1 MSFLSSILLYFSNHD
16 FILILPFILS
26 LSCILIS
33 DKIYNYFGA
42 ICLLFYLSICFFLK
56 NELVQFPKST
66 HFISVGGWN
75 RQFGIELA
83 INFNSFLVFL
93 GCYCVVYFS
102 HILFNV
108 YSGFQS
114 TSSVKLLILVRSKM
128 RYHKIF
134 TSTLLFGVYGL
145 CMTNDLFNTY
155 VWIEVVF
162 LSLVGL
168 FFLSIRFM
176 EYGQIIIYIVCS
188 VIASSLI
195 LLGIG
200 IIYSITGLFNFT
212 LLAEYIAN
220 GGINGKASIASIGSA
235 SIGSSSVGT
244 SIESLYIGGGGG
256 AGNFSF
262 TLLFSGITFILL
274 GFLIKVCIFPY
285 SYWFQRLYLFIH
297 RRTFLVINSISS
309 KIHLYALYKI
319 LSSLFFANTF
329 SESGYMTYVFYLL
342 TALCVVTIIFSTIL
356 LNLVNSNDIK
366 RAFIHVSVFHSAFA
380 MLGVF
385 YSSFD
390 KISMYIFQYLLV
402 YLFSFFFVVKFSSM
416 INRIMSK
423 KSLLRSLSA
432 VFLKICRVLSYVHLV
447 GLPLSGTFFVKFD
460 ILNDIIHCNSV
471 LYSNGT
477 FAEQNFIW
485 NIAICVIVLVC
496 NIFCIMP
503 LSRIFRFLQK

>member
-16 FILILPFILS
+16 FVLILPFILS
-26 LSCILIS
+26 LSCVIVH
-33 DKIYNYFGA
+33 DKMYNYFGA
-42 ICLLFYLSICFFLK
+42 ICLIFYLSICFFLK
-56 NELVQFPKST
+56 NELVQFPNYI

-75 RQFGIELA
+75 REFGIELA

-108 YSGFQS
+108 YPSFYS
-114 TSSVKLLILVRSKM
+114 TSNVKWILLVRSKM

-145 CMTNDLFNTY
+145 CVTNDLFNTY

-200 IIYSITGLFNFT
+200 IVYSITGLFNFT
-212 LLAEYIAN
+212 LLAECIAN
-220 GGINGKASIASIGSA
+220 GGV
-235 SIGSSSVGT
+235 SVGDGT
-244 SIESLYIGGGGG
+244 FYSS
-256 AGNFSF
+256 
-262 TLLFSGITFILL
+262 LLFAGITFILL

-319 LSSLFFANTF
+319 LSSLFFSNTS
-329 SESGYMTYVFYLL
+329 SEGCYMSYVFYLL
-342 TALCVVTIIFSTIL
+342 TILCLVTIIFSTIL
-356 LNLVNSNDIK
+356 INQINPNDIK
-366 RAFIHVSVFHSAFA
+366 RAFIHVSVLHSAFA

-385 YSSFD
+385 FSSFN
-390 KISMYIFQYLLV
+390 KISIYVFQYLLV
-402 YLFSFFFVVKFSSM
+402 YLFSFFFVVKFVSL
-416 INRIMSK
+416 INRVMSK
-423 KSLLRSLSA
+423 KSAFRSLSA
-432 VFLKICRVLSYVHLV
+432 MFLKICRVLSYMHLV
-447 GLPLSGTFFVKFD
+447 GLPVSATFFVKID
-460 ILNDIIHCNSV
+460 ILRDII
-471 LYSNGT
+471 YGNGI
-477 FAEQNFIW
+477 FVGRNFIW
-485 NIAICVIVLVC
+485 NIAICVIVLIC
-496 NIFCIMP
+496 NILCIMP
-503 LSRIFRFLQK
+503 LARIFRFLQK